1 MENEMKDKKET
12 LRNLGLE
19 KLFDEL
25 EEQGWHPMLC
35 DTPVP
40 VYDNAVPCGKP
51 ADVGDV
57 EKEYKLMPE
66 ETVSLQPGF
75 MVKAKGDSMKD
86 VDISEGDMVNVLQG
100 RQAQDGDIV
109 LARIDNDYTLKAYLK
124 DSDGQVWLVPQNP
137 DYEAFPLPAGAEVVG
152 VASQLIKAWPR
163 ATYRSCLGKVQKA
176 KLKKRP
182 QKELKPELVAEA
194 IRTVA
199 PMVTVARQWF
209 AVYRVLADKDVVGDA
224 DFATFCMMVQDAVPE
239 HGRLPNL
246 VEMQRLNIMS
256 FAKQLKLWKPDN
268 SPVTGKRYLDYLMI
282 AQKMAK
288 LLEEGSLKT
297 HPQKPTPSLPKGGC
311 FE

>member
-1 MENEMKDKKET
+1 MKDKKET

-109 LARIDNDYTLKAYLK
+109 LAKIDNDYTLKTYLK
-124 DSDGQVWLVPQNP
+124 DSDG
-137 DYEAFPLPAGAEVVG
+137 
-152 VASQLIKAWPR
+152 I
-163 ATYRSCLGKVQKA
+163 
-176 KLKKRP
+176 
-182 QKELKPELVAEA
+182 
-194 IRTVA
+194 
-199 PMVTVARQWF
+199 
-209 AVYRVLADKDVVGDA
+209 
-224 DFATFCMMVQDAVPE
+224 
-239 HGRLPNL
+239 
-246 VEMQRLNIMS
+246 
-256 FAKQLKLWKPDN
+256 
-268 SPVTGKRYLDYLMI
+268 
-282 AQKMAK
+282 
-288 LLEEGSLKT
+288 
-297 HPQKPTPSLPKGGC
+297 
-311 FE
+311 

>member
-1 MENEMKDKKET
+1 MKDKKET
-12 LRNLGLE
+12 LRRLGME
-19 KLFDEL
+19 ELFRGL

-57 EKEYKLMPE
+57 EKSMELMPDE
-66 ETVSLQPGF
+66 MVSLKPEFVVQ
-75 MVKAKGDSMKD
+75 ARGDSMKD
-86 VDISEGDMVNVLQG
+86 VFIKEGDFIKVAKSVEVH
-100 RQAQDGDIV
+100 DGDIV
-109 LARIDNDYTLKAYLK
+109 LARIDDGYTLKAYLK

-199 PMVTVARQWF
+199 PMVTVGRQWF
-209 AVYRVLADKDVVGDA
+209 AVYRALADKDVVGDA

-268 SPVTGKRYLDYLMI
+268 SPVTGKRYVDYLMI
-282 AQKMAK
+282 AKKMEK
-288 LLEEGSLKT
+288 LLEEGS
-297 HPQKPTPSLPKGGC
+297 HV
-311 FE
+311 

>member
-1 MENEMKDKKET
+1 MKDKKET
-12 LRNLGLE
+12 LKNLGLE

-40 VYDNAVPCGKP
+40 VYDNAVPCGDP

-109 LARIDNDYTLKAYLK
+109 LAKIDDDYTLKAYLK

-176 KLKKRP
+176 KLKIRP
-182 QKELKPELVAEA
+182 QKELKPELVTEA

-209 AVYRVLADKDVVGDA
+209 AVYRVLADKDVVGER
-224 DFATFCMMVQDAVPE
+224 DFSTFCMMVTEAVPDYE
-239 HGRLPNL
+239 VPPIYAELLRMNVLC
-246 VEMQRLNIMS
+246 

-268 SPVTGKRYLDYLMI
+268 APVKGKRYLDYLMI
-282 AQKMAK
+282 AQKLEK
-288 LLEEGSLKT
+288 LLETPQALNKT
-297 HPQKPTPSLPKGGC
+297 A
-311 FE
+311 E